1 MQALLCIK
9 YMLVHERTLPAKWCT
24 RILLIR
30 TTESEQTVFSC
41 CPKVAAWRRE
51 ALSKASN
58 SITRNSNF
66 RPCFQSNCVRA
77 PIFMRRKRDLN
88 CLVPQNRKRFTKWKL
103 DRPEKVRSVNG
114 IPWKLSI
121 ICHQTRIL
129 LFFYIIIFFCLLFV
143 YILYS
148 ACNNKKYEIYE
159 LTIFLIIQSTFKI
172 YSHNTVK

>member
-66 RPCFQSNCVRA
+66 RPCFQPNCVRA

-88 CLVPQNRKRFTKWKL
+88 CLVPQNRNWFAKLQWKQNENST
-103 DRPEKVRSVNG
+103 DRKKSALCNETVFHENCQ
-114 IPWKLSI
+114 LSPAAHWTWI
-121 ICHQTRIL
+121 
-129 LFFYIIIFFCLLFV
+129 LFFLLVQWEYF
-143 YILYS
+143 LS
-148 ACNNKKYEIYE
+148 
-159 LTIFLIIQSTFKI
+159 IFLIVLAVTKSIKFA
-172 YSHNTVK
+172 N